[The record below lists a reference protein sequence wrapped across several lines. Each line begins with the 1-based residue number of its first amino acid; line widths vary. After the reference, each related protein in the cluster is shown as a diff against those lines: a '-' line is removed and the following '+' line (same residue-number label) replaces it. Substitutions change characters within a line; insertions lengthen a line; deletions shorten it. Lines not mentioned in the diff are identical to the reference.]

1 MGIVRASDDSCNNAP
16 ERRPEQQPENRQS
29 NHKPHH
35 PLPDIRLWAAPRSRH
50 PVWCNKAA
58 EASLVAGR
66 SAAHGPCRE
75 PTRRRCQ
82 AAGVPTRSRIGR
94 EGACRLASSAGPAQT
109 CGRLRAEVP
118 KPRKVR
124 KSSRG
129 HATASRDRNDPR
141 AAPGPRPD
149 RGGPPAAA
157 TRRRD
162 AAVIAALR
170 GRVGALKLQHIHP
183 TGADA
188 AGHVSRQAFARPLVD
203 NRQAPVA
210 RRRARRA

>member
-1 MGIVRASDDSCNNAP
+1 MSVRSPTAGPWSSSPYGATK
-16 ERRPEQQPENRQS
+16 RP
-29 NHKPHH
+29 
-35 PLPDIRLWAAPRSRH
+35 RL
-50 PVWCNKAA
+50 VW
-58 EASLVAGR
+58 LLAGR
-66 SAAHGPCRE
+66 PLMARVASPI
-75 PTRRRCQ
+75 RRRCQ

-109 CGRLRAEVP
+109 CGRLRPEVP